1 VTAPASRRLA
11 LGLCLAAALGA
22 AGLACRSQ
30 ARKLEEANTLRHG
43 GNPRGALAQYK
54 SILADLGDG
63 VLTGDR
69 STIRWKALQ
78 GAGDVSYLEL
88 GDYTGAISYY
98 RRIIS
103 LYPGTAEARQARIA
117 IGDIYR
123 ERFKDY
129 LAAIAQYADVAG
141 SDAPEA
147 PVYQLEVAKAYL
159 ELRNY
164 RQVRT
169 EARIL
174 LDRWPTHPL
183 AEDAQLLNA
192 QAWVLEKR
200 NEEALSAFQALVD
213 RRPRNEILARALEGQ
228 AHIFAQASKFDRAL
242 ELYERALPIHPNPD
256 AIRTNITAVRERR
269 EKAMPAKPGDKAAA
283 FDTDKARHSIHEI
296 P

>member
-1 VTAPASRRLA
+1 VTVTAGRLA
-11 LGLCLAAALGA
+11 GLVLASALA
-22 AGLACRSQ
+22 LACRSQ
-30 ARKLEEANTLRHG
+30 AGRLEEANNLRHRG
-43 GNPRGALAQYK
+43 DPKGALERYK
-54 SILADLGDG
+54 AILADLGDEPLG
-63 VLTGDR
+63 GER
-69 STIRWKALQ
+69 AAIRWKALK

-103 LYPGTAEARQARIA
+103 LYPGTAEAREARVA

-123 ERFKDY
+123 ERFHDY

-147 PVYQLEVAKAYL
+147 PRYQLEVAKAYL
-159 ELRNY
+159 ELKNY
-164 RQVRT
+164 RQART

-174 LDRWPTHPL
+174 LERWPDHLL

-200 NEEALSAFQALVD
+200 SEEAISAFQALID
-213 RRPRNEILARALEGQ
+213 RRPRSEILARALEGQ
-228 AHIFAQASKFDRAL
+228 AHLLAQASRFDRAI
-242 ELYERALPIHPNPD
+242 ELYERALPIHPNPE

-269 EKAMPAKPGDKAAA
+269 AKAATAQPGDKAAA
-283 FDTDKARHSIHEI
+283 FDEGKVRSGPREM